1 MFYSI
6 FNLKNLFKKNYF
18 MKSRVLMFGFLMM
31 TIFSLNGIAQEK
43 AVNKPKT
50 PVKPVTQIKAVVATP
65 NPYTAGKTK
74 VKITTSVGTIIIKLY
89 DSTPQHR
96 DNFVKLVQ
104 AGFYDSLLF
113 HRVIQ
118 GFMIQG
124 GDPMS
129 KTAVAGAML
138 GMGGGDMER
147 IPAEFN
153 KNIIHKKGALCAAR
167 DGNPTK
173 ASSACQFYI
182 VQGNVSN
189 EGDLFNM
196 EQSKG
201 ITYSADQK
209 NMYKTL
215 GGTPFLDMDY
225 TVFGE
230 TISGLEV
237 IDKIALMKTDGSNRP
252 LVNVMMKMEIVK

>member
-1 MFYSI
+1 MKTKILMLGFVLVSI
-6 FNLKNLFKKNYF
+6 LNFN
-18 MKSRVLMFGFLMM
+18 GF
-31 TIFSLNGIAQEK
+31 TQEK
-43 AVNKPKT
+43 TSVKPKT
-50 PVKPVTQIKAVVATP
+50 AVKSSAEVKAAAPKP

-89 DSTPQHR
+89 DSTPKHR
-96 DNFVKLVQ
+96 DNFVKLVE

-129 KTAVAGAML
+129 KSAVEGAQL
-138 GMGGGDMER
+138 GMGGGDMEK

-173 ASSACQFYI
+173 ASSACQFYL

-201 ITYSADQK
+201 ITYSAEQK
-209 NMYKTL
+209 NMYKTI

-230 TISGLEV
+230 TIAGLDV

>member
-6 FNLKNLFKKNYF
+6 FNLKNLFKKNHF
-18 MKSRVLMFGFLMM
+18 MKTKVLMFGFLLM
-31 TIFSLNGIAQEK
+31 TIFSFNGIAQQK
-43 AVNKPKT
+43 AANNSKVTINPAT
-50 PVKPVTQIKAVVATP
+50 SVLVKPTP

-129 KTAVAGAML
+129 KTAVEGAQL

-167 DGNPTK
+167 DGNAAK

-182 VQGNVSN
+182 VQGTISN

-196 EQSKG
+196 EQYKG
-201 ITYSADQK
+201 IAYSAEQK
-209 NMYKTL
+209 ICIKLLAVHQT
-215 GGTPFLDMDY
+215 
-225 TVFGE
+225 
-230 TISGLEV
+230 
-237 IDKIALMKTDGSNRP
+237 
-252 LVNVMMKMEIVK
+252 